1 MILSSGYYKKMT
13 AILIFLMTV
22 VFFSCKNND
31 MEVIKALGDPK
42 TVPQLTMINPE
53 ILHYSSSRLQARV
66 RAPEILRF
74 ERAASP
80 YMEFPKGITIDF
92 YDENLQMK
100 GHIRANY
107 ARYEEKKQLWE
118 ARYDVEAVND
128 LGDKLNTEQ
137 LFWNE
142 ASQKIYSEK
151 FTKITNSE
159 GVFIG
164 EGGFT
169 ANQENGNFT
178 GWTLYS
184 SKGRVSIRDT
194 MQPDSTGTGI
204 PDPGLMA
211 VDSLPSVPQ
220 GQEMIPVPSDS
231 AGIPEES
238 EFSTLRKR
246 YPGRLSRS
254 NDSIR
259 SIPR

>member
-1 MILSSGYYKKMT
+1 MIFSPEYYKKMT
-13 AILIFLMTV
+13 AILICFMAV
-22 VFFSCKNND
+22 VLHSCKNND
-31 MEVIKALGDPK
+31 MEVIKAFGDPK
-42 TVPQLTMINPE
+42 KVPQLTMINPE
-53 ILHYSSSRLQARV
+53 IMHYSSSKLQARV
-66 RAPEILRF
+66 RATEILRF
-74 ERAASP
+74 ERAESP

-92 YDENLQMK
+92 YDENLQIK
-100 GHIRANY
+100 GHIQAKY
-107 ARYEEKKQLWE
+107 ARYEERKQLWE

-151 FTKITNSE
+151 YTKITNSE

-184 SKGRVSIRDT
+184 SKGRVSIRNT
-194 MQPDSTGTGI
+194 MQPDSTGTET

-211 VDSLPSVPQ
+211 VDSISSAPQEQDVISVP
-220 GQEMIPVPSDS
+220 VDS
-231 AGIPEES
+231 AGVSEES

-259 SIPR
+259 SLSR